1 MATKQDA
8 VTAQNLTTE
17 RATKALDIASQG
29 LEKVVAT
36 VVASLGKEVGTATA
50 ALTTLT
56 DQVADKQAQ
65 LNSLEKEYTQKA
77 DDAAYD
83 LKIKVRDNE
92 EGTLRELLRKNDL
105 ATIKTADLA
114 NLTREVQALKADNSE
129 ALQEAVNVAVEQAE
143 AKAAVELTEVR
154 AENKVQMAQYT
165 AQAVSDANTIKLLQA
180 QLTQARD
187 DISAERKA
195 RVDVEQYR
203 SQASGVTVNTVK

>member
-187 DISAERKA
+187 DLSAERKA